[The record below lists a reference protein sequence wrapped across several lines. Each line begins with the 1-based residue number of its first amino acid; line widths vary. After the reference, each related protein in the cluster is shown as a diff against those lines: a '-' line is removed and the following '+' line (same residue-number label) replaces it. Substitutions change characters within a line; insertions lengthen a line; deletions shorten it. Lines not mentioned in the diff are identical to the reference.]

1 MMLEGQAE
9 KNFWGPKSCFLQK
22 ARGSSEQEAPARQSN
37 NSHGKA
43 PNTTFGSKSVFP
55 VREFFLGFGA
65 LKSACRWQKVPRNK
79 KALVWPRKVFLCFPS
94 PRPKGEKAKPQQNKP
109 GAQHVVFQARSTKKV
124 RCQNKTFGAR
134 KVVFQTRAFLFKLA
148 NALCVEHCKKF
159 AQATQRSNSSCL
171 SLKKLCTERTP
182 FLIAR
187 KNPFQQSDPIFTPK
201 SITRTKSNFYQ
212 TI

>member
-1 MMLEGQAE
+1 MERPQKQLSARKVCFQSASFFGLRGPEKCLQAA
-9 KNFWGPKSCFLQK
+9 SQQK
-22 ARGSSEQEAPARQSN
+22 
-37 NSHGKA
+37 KL
-43 PNTTFGSKSVFP
+43 F
-55 VREFFLGFGA
+55 
-65 LKSACRWQKVPRNK
+65 
-79 KALVWPRKVFLCFPS
+79 WPRKVFLCFPS

-109 GAQHVVFQARSTKKV
+109 RAQHVVFQARSTKKV

-148 NALCVEHCKKF
+148 NALCVERCKRF

-171 SLKKLCTERTP
+171 SLKKLFTERIP
-182 FLIAR
+182 FLVAR

>member
-1 MMLEGQAE
+1 MGPE
-9 KNFWGPKSCFLQK
+9 KFFLQK

-43 PNTTFGSKSVFP
+43 PKTTFGSNSFFP
-55 VREFFLGFGA
+55 VRELFGLRGPEKCLQVA
-65 LKSACRWQKVPRNK
+65 KGASQQKNFSGLEK
-79 KALVWPRKVFLCFPS
+79 YFCAFQ
-94 PRPKGEKAKPQQNKP
+94 KGEKAKPQQNKP

-124 RCQNKTFGAR
+124 RRRNKTFGAR
-134 KVVFQTRAFLFKLA
+134 KVVFQTRASLFKLA
-148 NALCVEHCKKF
+148 NALCVERCKRF

-171 SLKKLCTERTP
+171 SLKKLFTERTP
-182 FLIAR
+182 FLVAR

-201 SITRTKSNFYQ
+201 SITRTKSNYQ